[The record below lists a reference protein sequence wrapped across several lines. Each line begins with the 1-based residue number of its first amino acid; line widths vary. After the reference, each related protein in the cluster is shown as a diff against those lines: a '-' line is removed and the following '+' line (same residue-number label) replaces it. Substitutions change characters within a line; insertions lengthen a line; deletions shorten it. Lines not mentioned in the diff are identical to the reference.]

1 MPAAVKNTA
10 AALVLALGLSGC
22 NWGGPNIEVL
32 LQHGERGASE
42 IVQDIPHIIIRSRD
56 EKPVTVKSILV
67 NDDEDCQSF
76 MGMPMPSPFPV
87 TLKLGQE
94 VSVISA
100 CEPVKIVVSTDR
112 GDSSF
117 SFR

>member
-1 MPAAVKNTA
+1 MPTAVRNIT
-10 AALVLALGLSGC
+10 AALVLSLGLSGC
-22 NWGGPNIEVL
+22 NWGGPDIEVL

-56 EKPVTVKSILV
+56 EKPVTVKSILI

-76 MGMPMPSPFPV
+76 MGVPMPSPFPI
-87 TLKLGQE
+87 TLKLGQM

-100 CEPVKIVVSTDR
+100 CEPVKIVVSTDQ
-112 GDSSF
+112 GEASF
-117 SFR
+117 NFH